1 MFDKLKNKVEDLTK
15 DHPDQAETVSDKGI
29 DAAGNLVDKSTGEKY
44 EGQVDKGQEFLDG
57 KIGNG
62 DHKA

>member
-44 EGQVDKGQEFLDG
+44 EGQVD
-57 KIGNG
+57 
-62 DHKA
+62 HKA